1 MLDMSVPF
9 GLSPP
14 TETRTKHLKKRK
26 KDSTA
31 HRKNGAEGGMG
42 DVIASIGK
50 TVNSLRTAKGLTL
63 QSLSKR
69 ANLSVSML
77 SLIERGKASPSI
89 GSLVVLASALG
100 VEMTD
105 LIGNGSSKNDR
116 LVSRAKEQ
124 KVVQTNDGVMRRI
137 VKTDAAHG
145 IEIAIN
151 EYDVATANSPKPVK
165 HQGFEYGIV
174 LQGELQI
181 TVDGV
186 KNTLMAG
193 DLISYPSTQPHRIVN
208 SGSKRARA
216 LWINLKRE

>member
-1 MLDMSVPF
+1 M
-9 GLSPP
+9 
-14 TETRTKHLKKRK
+14 KKR
-26 KDSTA
+26 
-31 HRKNGAEGGMG
+31 RKAAAVQAISSESPDMG

-50 TVNSLRTAKGLTL
+50 AVNSLRTAKGLTL
-63 QSLSKR
+63 QVLSKR

-105 LIGNGSSKNDR
+105 LLGNSASKVDKLICR
-116 LVSRAKEQ
+116 VEEQ

-145 IEIAIN
+145 VEIAIN
-151 EYDVATANSPKPVK
+151 EYDLATASSPKPVK
-165 HQGFEYGIV
+165 HQGYEYGIV

-186 KNTLMAG
+186 KHSLMPG
-193 DLISYPSTQPHRIVN
+193 DLISYPSTHPHRIAN
-208 SGSKRARA
+208 TGTKRARA
-216 LWINLKRE
+216 LWINLKRD

>member
-1 MLDMSVPF
+1 MKKNKKNAAAF
-9 GLSPP
+9 
-14 TETRTKHLKKRK
+14 RTK
-26 KDSTA
+26 
-31 HRKNGAEGGMG
+31 GAKGGTG

-105 LIGNGSSKNDR
+105 LIGNGSSKTDR

-137 VKTDAAHG
+137 VKTDATHG

-193 DLISYPSTQPHRIVN
+193 DLISYPSTHPHRIVN

>member
-1 MLDMSVPF
+1 M
-9 GLSPP
+9 
-14 TETRTKHLKKRK
+14 KKRSK
-26 KDSTA
+26 AVKA
-31 HRKNGAEGGMG
+31 PNEKNAEAGMG
-42 DVIASIGK
+42 DVIASIGN

-63 QSLSKR
+63 QALSKR

-105 LIGNGSSKNDR
+105 LIGNGPSKNDR
-116 LVSRAKEQ
+116 LVARAKDQ

-193 DLISYPSTQPHRIVN
+193 DLISYPSTHPHRIVN

-216 LWINLKRE
+216 LWINLKRD